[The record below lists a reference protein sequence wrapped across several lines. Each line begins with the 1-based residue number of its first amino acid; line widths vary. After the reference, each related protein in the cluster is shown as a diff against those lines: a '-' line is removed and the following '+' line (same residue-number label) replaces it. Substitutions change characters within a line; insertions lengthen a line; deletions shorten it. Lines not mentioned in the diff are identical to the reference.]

1 MSKSPF
7 NLASRLGKPNLILLD
22 EQFFFASLYNNQWKR
37 RFCMSFNVIFNKGYD
52 SSYMLLP
59 LEKTYN
65 GLTVKAQDSKIN
77 QNCLSKDILNDLK
90 QADTDKNNVLTLDE
104 LKNSDIKSE
113 FISKLEI
120 AMQNFNSNA
129 NKDYSKNIFEIDV

>member
-1 MSKSPF
+1 
-7 NLASRLGKPNLILLD
+7 
-22 EQFFFASLYNNQWKR
+22 
-37 RFCMSFNVIFNKGYD
+37 MSFNVVFNKGYD

-77 QNCLSKDILNDLK
+77 QNCLNKDILNDLK
-90 QADTDKNNVLTLDE
+90 QADADKNNVLTLDE